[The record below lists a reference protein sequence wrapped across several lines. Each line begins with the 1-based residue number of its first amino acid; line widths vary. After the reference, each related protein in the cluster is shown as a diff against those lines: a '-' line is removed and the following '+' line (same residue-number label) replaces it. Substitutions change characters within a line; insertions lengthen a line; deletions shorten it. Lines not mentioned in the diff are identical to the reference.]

1 MRYILT
7 ENKLNE
13 SIYNFIDEMFNT
25 DYINYFHPEDDYGNG
40 NDDPYRCL
48 FYFND
53 YSDEETL
60 FRWYDKEYFNDD
72 TEQGMILREESPII
86 VVEEPF
92 YSRLDNLFGERWMPV
107 FLKWFNE
114 NYPEYKSKTV
124 GF

>member
-25 DYINYFHPEDDYGNG
+25 DYINYFHPEDDYG

-92 YSRLDNLFGERWMPV
+92 YSRLDNLFGELWMPV